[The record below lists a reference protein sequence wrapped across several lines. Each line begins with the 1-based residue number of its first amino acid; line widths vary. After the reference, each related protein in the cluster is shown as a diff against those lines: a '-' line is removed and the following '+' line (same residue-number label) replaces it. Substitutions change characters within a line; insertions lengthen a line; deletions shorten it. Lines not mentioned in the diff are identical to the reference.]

1 MCFSSFEYKE
11 LFWHFWVYFDIN
23 LNILSGTK
31 YSNVSKQKIQDS
43 KNWVFDEL
51 NEIKAKKNFVE
62 KFVDSAIVKIC
73 DELDLRQ
80 TLRPVESTVEQ
91 SSNAPVIHFL
101 VQLQR

>member
-1 MCFSSFEYKE
+1 MLVGVASLPPS
-11 LFWHFWVYFDIN
+11 LIPALW
-23 LNILSGTK
+23 NIAILHHKKAKLRNNIRQS
-31 YSNVSKQKIQDS
+31 V
-43 KNWVFDEL
+43 
-51 NEIKAKKNFVE
+51 KAKKNFVE